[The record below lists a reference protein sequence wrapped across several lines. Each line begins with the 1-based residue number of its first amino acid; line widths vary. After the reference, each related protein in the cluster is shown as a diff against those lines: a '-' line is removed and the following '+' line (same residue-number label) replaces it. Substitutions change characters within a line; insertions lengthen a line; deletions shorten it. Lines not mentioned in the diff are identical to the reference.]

1 MEIVRVETVE
11 GEICYGCEVGNQVF
25 RLEGDLYGTFSQ
37 SDVLL
42 QPVRRLAPVVPTAI
56 YGIGLNYREH
66 AAEVGAKLPDHPV
79 EFTVKTLEEVLDI
92 MFAAKANHHKV
103 EQL

>member
-79 EFTVKTLEEVLDI
+79 VFMKSPDFSAAPKLSDY
-92 MFAAKANHHKV
+92 FAAA
-103 EQL
+103 LA